1 MNISNFPFIM
11 IKCLLYTIIIE
22 LIIAF
27 VLQVKDKKDIKTI
40 VLVNILTNPTNPIVV
55 LVPTLVYI
63 KYGYIYRNIVL
74 YLLEIIT
81 VLTEGL
87 IYYKLFKYKKLN
99 PFIFSLLLNLSSYL
113 IGEII
118 NML

>member
-1 MNISNFPFIM
+1 MNLYNFQFIM
-11 IKCLLYTIIIE
+11 IKCLLFTIIIE
-22 LIIAF
+22 LIIA
-27 VLQVKDKKDIKTI
+27 LILHIKDKKDIKTI
-40 VLVNILTNPTNPIVV
+40 ILVNILTNPIVV

-81 VLTEGL
+81 VLIEGL
-87 IYYKLFKYKKLN
+87 LYYKSFKYKKLN

>member
-11 IKCLLYTIIIE
+11 IKCLLYTIVIE

-40 VLVNILTNPTNPIVV
+40 VLVNILTNPIVV

>member
-40 VLVNILTNPTNPIVV
+40 VLVNILTNPIVV